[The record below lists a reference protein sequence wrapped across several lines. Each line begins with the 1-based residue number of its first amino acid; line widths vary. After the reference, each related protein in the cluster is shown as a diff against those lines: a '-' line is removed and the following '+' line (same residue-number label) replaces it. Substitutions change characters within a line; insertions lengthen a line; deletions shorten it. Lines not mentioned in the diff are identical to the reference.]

1 MAVSLPTVTSKPRS
15 RFALRWYS
23 WLLLVGA
30 IVYGVAWA
38 MHWDDRGV
46 LWVVERFESPAKR
59 QASVWLPDYRAVID
73 AKRLPGMEK
82 DEASD
87 LSYNPQTKTLFSVM
101 GKNPFLVELTLQG
114 DVLRKMPL
122 NGWNNPEGVTVMEN
136 GLMAVVDER
145 QHSLTIVKVDAST
158 TALNKADFPSYD
170 LGPSKDQNKA
180 FEGVTWDKR
189 NQQFVLGEERPPAL
203 FTWKGDGTWRYCD
216 NELSENLGITVPTA
230 NGMGDPIEHLPITK
244 AVKTLGYMTCPTG
257 DSTEAIQQ
265 MNLKHAV
272 ITSVNRDERADGGA
286 SIWAET
292 INKVKE
298 LNPGL
303 TISAGARVE
312 ICPDASPFLLTG
324 GFPLGGTWTGPGL
337 SGADDA
343 LVNTSLLL
351 PGENKFIYCLSD
363 PNFNA
368 CKACATKIIYLNA
381 APIADFILPN
391 NICLNTTFSPQNKSV
406 GGNEFRWTTEENQ
419 NSDKKNPSFLFQEPG
434 LKNLK
439 LEVKNDKNCRTNKE
453 LSFNVSTPANINI
466 TLSDDES
473 CAPYTVSINKIS
485 NGLGLLDHLKSF

>member
-1 MAVSLPTVTSKPRS
+1 MAVSLPTFTPKPRS

-46 LWVVERFESPAKR
+46 LRVVERFESPAKR

-203 FTWKGDGTWRYCD
+203 FTWKSDGSQTLVGDKQKLANTKLDMR
-216 NELSENLGITVPTA
+216 NLSA
-230 NGMGDPIEHLPITK
+230 
-244 AVKTLGYMTCPTG
+244 
-257 DSTEAIQQ
+257 
-265 MNLKHAV
+265 
-272 ITSVNRDERADGGA
+272 
-286 SIWAET
+286 
-292 INKVKE
+292 
-298 LNPGL
+298 L
-303 TISAGARVE
+303 TIDPRTGHLLALSAE
-312 ICPDASPFLLTG
+312 SHLLLELDEKGEPVSFMTLLG
-324 GFPLGGTWTGPGL
+324 GF
-337 SGADDA
+337 
-343 LVNTSLLL
+343 N
-351 PGENKFIYCLSD
+351 
-363 PNFNA
+363 
-368 CKACATKIIYLNA
+368 
-381 APIADFILPN
+381 
-391 NICLNTTFSPQNKSV
+391 
-406 GGNEFRWTTEENQ
+406 
-419 NSDKKNPSFLFQEPG
+419 G
-434 LKNLK
+434 LKNTISRAEGVTLDENGN
-439 LEVKNDKNCRTNKE
+439 LYM
-453 LSFNVSTPANINI
+453 VSEPN
-466 TLSDDES
+466 LFYRFE
-473 CAPYTVSINKIS
+473 KQ
-485 NGLGLLDHLKSF
+485 K